1 MEIRQLPANEYDK
14 ALDLSLDVFIEC
26 GRKDFDE
33 EGLETFKN
41 FIYNKQLV
49 NELTFYGAFDGESLI
64 GVIATKNEGKQE
76 RFCRD
81 YQERFPSA
89 DGGVTLTYRPLYI
102 LVVKR

>member
-41 FIYNKQLV
+41 FIYNNQLKR
-49 NELTFYGAFDGESLI
+49 LLI
-64 GVIATKNEGKQE
+64 FFIFVFQ
-76 RFCRD
+76 FSD
-81 YQERFPSA
+81 
-89 DGGVTLTYRPLYI
+89 
-102 LVVKR
+102 

>member
-49 NELTFYGAFDGESLI
+49 NSMESL
-64 GVIATKNEGKQE
+64 
-76 RFCRD
+76 
-81 YQERFPSA
+81 
-89 DGGVTLTYRPLYI
+89 
-102 LVVKR
+102 

>member
-41 FIYNKQLV
+41 SLSNRLIIEEESV
-49 NELTFYGAFDGESLI
+49 NNCS
-64 GVIATKNEGKQE
+64 
-76 RFCRD
+76 
-81 YQERFPSA
+81 
-89 DGGVTLTYRPLYI
+89 RP
-102 LVVKR
+102 RS

>member
-64 GVIATKNEGKQE
+64 GVIATKTRENISPYSLSNRLIIEE
-76 RFCRD
+76 ESVNNC
-81 YQERFPSA
+81 S
-89 DGGVTLTYRPLYI
+89 RP
-102 LVVKR
+102 RS

>member
-49 NELTFYGAFDGESLI
+49 NELTFYGAFDWRNRDKKRGKTYLLI
-64 GVIATKNEGKQE
+64 L
-76 RFCRD
+76 
-81 YQERFPSA
+81 YQTVLS
-89 DGGVTLTYRPLYI
+89 
-102 LVVKR
+102 

>member
-49 NELTFYGAFDGESLI
+49 NELTFYGAFDKKRGKTYLLI
-64 GVIATKNEGKQE
+64 L
-76 RFCRD
+76 
-81 YQERFPSA
+81 YQTVLS
-89 DGGVTLTYRPLYI
+89 
-102 LVVKR
+102 

>member
-49 NELTFYGAFDGESLI
+49 NELTFYGAFDGETLI
-64 GVIATKNEGKQE
+64 GVIATKTRENISPYSLSNRLIIEEGSVNN
-76 RFCRD
+76 C
-81 YQERFPSA
+81 S
-89 DGGVTLTYRPLYI
+89 RP
-102 LVVKR
+102 RS

>member
-49 NELTFYGAFDGESLI
+49 QKTRENISPYSLSNRLIIEEES
-64 GVIATKNEGKQE
+64 VNN
-76 RFCRD
+76 C
-81 YQERFPSA
+81 S
-89 DGGVTLTYRPLYI
+89 RP
-102 LVVKR
+102 RS

>member
-64 GVIATKNEGKQE
+64 GVIATKNISPYSLSNRLIIEE
-76 RFCRD
+76 ESVNNC
-81 YQERFPSA
+81 S
-89 DGGVTLTYRPLYI
+89 RP
-102 LVVKR
+102 RS

>member
-64 GVIATKNEGKQE
+64 GVRFEPVCEEQVTHGMKYTPMKRMGTKVRELEKV
-76 RFCRD
+76 C
-81 YQERFPSA
+81 
-89 DGGVTLTYRPLYI
+89 
-102 LVVKR
+102 